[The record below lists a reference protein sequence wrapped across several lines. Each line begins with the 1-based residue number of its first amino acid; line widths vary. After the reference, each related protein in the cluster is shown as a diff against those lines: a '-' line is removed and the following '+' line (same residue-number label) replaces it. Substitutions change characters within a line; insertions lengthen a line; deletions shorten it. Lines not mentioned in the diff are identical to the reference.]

1 MKKEFKL
8 NGKNVAIPE
17 FTFNTVVQ
25 LEEIGISLSEF
36 GNSTLRFVRAIISIA
51 LNCNE
56 EEAGNAIEEF
66 AKDGGDITELFEAV
80 SEKVANS
87 GFIKALANKE

>member
-8 NGKNVAIPE
+8 NGKNVAFPE
-17 FTFNTVVQ
+17 FTFNTVVK
-25 LEEIGISLSEF
+25 LEEMGISLSEF
-36 GNSTLRFVRAIISIA
+36 GNSTLRFVRAIVAIA
-51 LNCNE
+51 LNCGE
-56 EEAGNAIEEF
+56 EEAGEAIEAF

-80 SEKVANS
+80 SNKVADS